1 MDEYD
6 QILSELAL
14 LNAEANEEAVVIY
27 QSELEE
33 KEEMMYAS
41 QVYSNGPGFDDE
53 DYNYEEWN

>member
-6 QILSELAL
+6 QILSEIAL
-14 LNAEANEEAVVIY
+14 LNAEANEEAVVLY
-27 QSELEE
+27 QNELEE
-33 KEEMMYAS
+33 KEMRIYAS